1 VAGKLPRWKRKS
13 LNKSRRFTLVNSVLS
28 AVVLYHMTV
37 FPLSKWAIKKIDK
50 IQRNFLWHGSE
61 DVRGDPFPVNWKRVQ
76 RLKKLD
82 DLEVLDLQKF
92 NRALRLHYQWYKWRE
107 PNKPWS
113 EMKLNHNETE
123 GALF

>member
-37 FPLSKWAIKKIDK
+37 FPLSKWAIKNIDK

-61 DVRGDPFPVNWKRVQ
+61 DVRGGHFLVNWKRVQ

-82 DLEVLDLQKF
+82 GLEVLDLQKF
-92 NRALRLHYQWYKWRE
+92 NRALRLH
-107 PNKPWS
+107 
-113 EMKLNHNETE
+113 
-123 GALF
+123 